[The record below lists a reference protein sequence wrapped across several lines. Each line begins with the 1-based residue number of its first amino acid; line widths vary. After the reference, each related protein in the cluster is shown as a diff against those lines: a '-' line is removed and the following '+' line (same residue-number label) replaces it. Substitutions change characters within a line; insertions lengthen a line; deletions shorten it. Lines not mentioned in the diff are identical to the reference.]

1 MSELYTSFKICSIN
15 NLLVPYGLVVPPVL
29 HSSVIGITSGLPY
42 TVAEEL
48 NTNFLTLFALIT
60 SNNVNVPEILFV

>member
-1 MSELYTSFKICSIN
+1 MSI
-15 NLLVPYGLVVPPVL
+15 LVTGGAGY
-29 HSSVIGITSGLPY
+29 IGSH

-48 NTNFLTLFALIT
+48 NTNFLTLFSLIT

>member
-1 MSELYTSFKICSIN
+1 MYYLIYIHLLKICSIN

-42 TVAEEL
+42 TVAEV
-48 NTNFLTLFALIT
+48 T
-60 SNNVNVPEILFV
+60 